1 MNGLDGMV
9 LLSSLNF
16 ALIMRIRHKI
26 SVPVKEENVETGSRP
41 KRNEVKCER
50 NWWGVGRG
58 GGSWKAPTGLVHF
71 TEALKGTVSR
81 QDDFFYFRLFT
92 KQGFFQNLCLLKLHQ
107 SFCPQFRR
115 LPPPASWL
123 RCSACLF
130 KTVPIEHIALCYG
143 CLCRVL
149 FLLGLYISNII
160 ILTGTWL

>member
-71 TEALKGTVSR
+71 TEALKAPFQGRTISSISDCSR
-81 QDDFFYFRLFT
+81 SKAFS
-92 KQGFFQNLCLLKLHQ
+92 KIC
-107 SFCPQFRR
+107 
-115 LPPPASWL
+115 
-123 RCSACLF
+123 AC
-130 KTVPIEHIALCYG
+130 
-143 CLCRVL
+143 
-149 FLLGLYISNII
+149 
-160 ILTGTWL
+160 